1 MGRSGASLRRS
12 SVHVVGLRVDVAGR
26 EDWERQCEQVIE
38 VRWHIRYIPTWV
50 YTSCSH
56 ALLPILGVALR

>member
-38 VRWHIRYIPTWV
+38 VRWHIRL
-50 YTSCSH
+50 SQ
-56 ALLPILGVALR
+56 LGLRLSSP